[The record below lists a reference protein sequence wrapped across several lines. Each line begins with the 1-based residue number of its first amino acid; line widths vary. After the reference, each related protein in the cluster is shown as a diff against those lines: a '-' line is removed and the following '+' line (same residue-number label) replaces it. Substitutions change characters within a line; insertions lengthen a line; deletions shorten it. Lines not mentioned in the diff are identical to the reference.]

1 MPLPRSQA
9 EIFGQA
15 LDVAKNEIR
24 KCATAT
30 VTAVYPSRQTVDVQL
45 CVNNPVFDELGNT
58 FTEPAPSLSD
68 VPLGV
73 LRGGSFFVWMPVAV
87 GDSVIILFSD
97 LSTDVWRAGDGTAQD
112 PGWVGKHTMDSPFA
126 IPMCAPDAK
135 FFADPGNDATEL
147 IIGKDGAPAQIRLS
161 ATQIKLGNNV
171 TDRMALTAPI
181 DGVFNL
187 LAQFMTDFQTF
198 ATQVT
203 AALNGLA
210 PGSIV
215 PAPPVVIADALSVQQ
230 EIAAPPG
237 TVGSSLIH
245 GQ

>member
-135 FFADPGNDATEL
+135 FFADPANAPTKL
-147 IIGKDGAPAQIRLS
+147 IIGKDGSPAQIRLS
-161 ATQIKLGNNV
+161 ATDIELGNAV
-171 TDRMALTAPI
+171 TDAVALAAKI
-181 DGVFNL
+181 DNINNALNDVVGA
-187 LAQFMTDFQTF
+187 LATF
-198 ATQVT
+198 AAAATVAFAAVPSPSVVNSATLIANIT
-203 AALNGLA
+203 ALANAL
-210 PGSIV
+210 
-215 PAPPVVIADALSVQQ
+215 DAAS
-230 EIAAPPG
+230 P
-237 TVGSSLIH
+237 TVGSSLIK